1 MESILNLIL
10 EDVERSAVIA
20 MFLAFGIL
28 WVKKKYS
35 RKTGLTDSGVQ
46 ESSSQASASAV
57 PTGTYDTPLQSYTNN
72 MEGETAGIH
81 WKLASSVIVTE
92 DESGSRNVT
101 KRHTIW
107 TSADVKL
114 PAGHFIFMQPV
125 PKEYK
130 YKPDPK
136 EGFLGNIVKWAA
148 ESAMD
153 GMVAAHFGE
162 QYMSTVNLDGS
173 QTVMAEG
180 IKNYFIRSSVPDI
193 ARGFAEGP
201 AGELIRQWR
210 TSLQGFDHEEELDM
224 THFLMTDD
232 GMHAACMVSMGS
244 EEEARK
250 LADFCAAL
258 AAEMRKVSG
267 ASA

>member
-1 MESILNLIL
+1 MESILNFIQ
-10 EDVERSAVIA
+10 EDIQRSAVLA

-28 WVKKKYS
+28 WVKKKYK
-35 RKTGLTDSGVQ
+35 RKNSMGISDV
-46 ESSSQASASAV
+46 EASV
-57 PTGTYDTPLQSYTNN
+57 PTSTGIPAGTYETPEQSYSNTLEGQTN
-72 MEGETAGIH
+72 GIS
-81 WKLASSVIVTE
+81 WTLTSSVMVTQ
-92 DESGSRNVT
+92 DEAGKQEVS

-148 ESAMD
+148 ETAMD

-180 IKNYFIRSSVPDI
+180 IKNYFIRSSLPDI

-244 EEEARK
+244 EEDARK
-250 LADFCAAL
+250 LANFCAAL
-258 AAEMRKVSG
+258 AAEMRNVSG